1 MAIKHIVLLK
11 FNETCDAGTI
21 AELMQGFGA
30 LPSCIPGIT
39 SFETGQ
45 NVSQEGLDH
54 GFTHAF
60 VMTFVDMAARD
71 AYLPHEKHLEFVEH
85 LKPCMADVLVIDYE
99 LPAG

>member
-1 MAIKHIVLLK
+1 MAIKHIVLVK
-11 FNETCDAGTI
+11 FNEACGASI
-21 AELMQGFGA
+21 VAELSQAFGA

-45 NVSQEGLDH
+45 NVSSEGLDH

-85 LKPCMADVLVIDYE
+85 LKPCLADVLVIDYE
-99 LPAG
+99 LSAS